1 MAGVPGSYVFSD
13 WVAPECLRLLTNM
26 LAMTGYAN
34 WEYEKEFDREF
45 AVGESVRVK
54 YPQLF
59 TVTDG
64 QTYSPQAINRINT
77 TITLDQWMQ
86 IGFEWDS
93 LERAL
98 KLERSEEEISKQY
111 LVPAMRKMA
120 QEAESRFSLFAFNN
134 TNNIVGALGTTPTS
148 MQTFSAATTRMW

>member
-64 QTYSPQAINRINT
+64 QTYSPHPLIQRDRGVDAVDGLRG
-77 TITLDQWMQ
+77 
-86 IGFEWDS
+86 IGVE
-93 LERAL
+93 
-98 KLERSEEEISKQY
+98 
-111 LVPAMRKMA
+111 
-120 QEAESRFSLFAFNN
+120 
-134 TNNIVGALGTTPTS
+134 GTHEK
-148 MQTFSAATTRMW
+148 